1 MTPWN
6 DHNGTVHPATA
17 MDFLPAGLLRA
28 LQLQRL
34 RATVERAYSRVE
46 LIRSRMDAAG
56 VEPADLRSID
66 DVRRLP
72 FMVKTDLRDTYPY
85 GLFAS
90 PMSDVVRLHASSGT
104 TGKPI
109 VVGYTQQDME
119 TWKNVLVRTL
129 AAAGMHRG
137 DILQNAFGYGLFTGG
152 LGLHYGAEALGAAV
166 IPISGGNTERQI
178 MVMRDFGVTA
188 FCCTPTY
195 FVHLIEAAARMGVDI
210 KTLPLRLGIFG
221 AEPWTDQMRAF
232 IEREAGIRAF
242 DIFGLT
248 EIIGPGVG
256 AECQCQNGIHIFE
269 DHFLAEILDPETGE
283 PLPDGEEGELVLTTL
298 SKEAMPILRFR
309 THDLT
314 RILPGPCPCGRSL
327 LRIARISRRTDDML
341 IIRGVNVLPSQIEV
355 ALLKVEHTLPHYQI
369 VLRRERDLDEMEIL
383 VEVTPEAFSDSVG
396 EVQRLQARLCAA
408 VESTIGIRAHIRLVE
423 PQTLERSAGKARR
436 VKDLRNATPPCKSN
450 SSPSSLKTARAV

>member
-17 MDFLPAGLLRA
+17 MDFLPTALLRA

-46 LIRSRMDAAG
+46 LHRTRMDAAG
-56 VEPADLRSID
+56 VKPGDLRSID

-72 FMVKTDLRDTYPY
+72 FTVKTDLRDTYPY

-129 AAAGMHRG
+129 AAAGM
-137 DILQNAFGYGLFTGG
+137 
-152 LGLHYGAEALGAAV
+152 
-166 IPISGGNTERQI
+166 
-178 MVMRDFGVTA
+178 
-188 FCCTPTY
+188 
-195 FVHLIEAAARMGVDI
+195 GVDL
-210 KTLPLRLGIFG
+210 KTLPLRVGIFG
-221 AEPWTDQMRAF
+221 AEPWSNEMRAF
-232 IEREAGIRAF
+232 IEREAGIQAF

-256 AECQCQNGIHIFE
+256 AECRCQNGIHIFE
-269 DHFLAEILDPETGE
+269 DHFLAEIIDPETGE
-283 PLPDGEEGELVLTTL
+283 PVPEGEEGELVLTTL
-298 SKEAMPILRFR
+298 SKEAMPMLRFR

-314 RILPGPCPCGRSL
+314 RILPGPCACGRTL
-327 LRIARISRRTDDML
+327 ARIARIARRSDDML
-341 IIRGVNVLPSQIEV
+341 IIRGVNVFPSQIEV

-369 VLRRERDLDEMEIL
+369 ILRRERDLDQMEIL

-396 EVQRLQARLCAA
+396 EVQRLQARLSAA
-408 VESTIGIRAHIRLVE
+408 VESTIGIRARIRLVE
-423 PQTLERSAGKARR
+423 PQTLERSVGKARR
-436 VKDLRNATPPCKSN
+436 VQDLRNVKPPCKST
-450 SSPSSLKTARAV
+450 SSQSSLKTATAV

>member
-1 MTPWN
+1 MNHWN

-17 MDFLPAGLLRA
+17 MDFLPREQLKA

-34 RATVERAYSRVE
+34 RATVERAYTRVE
-46 LIRSRMDAAG
+46 LIRSRMDASG
-56 VEPADLRSID
+56 VKPGDLHSVD
-66 DVRRLP
+66 DVRLLP
-72 FMVKTDLRDTYPY
+72 FTVKNDLRDTYPY

-90 PMSDVVRLHASSGT
+90 PMSEVVRLHASSGT

-119 TWKNVLVRTL
+119 TWKDVLVRTL

-137 DILQNAFGYGLFTGG
+137 DILQNAYCYGLFTGG

-188 FCCTPTY
+188 ISCTPSY
-195 FVHLIEAAARMGVDI
+195 FLHLIDAAAGMGVDL
-210 KTLPLRLGIFG
+210 KTLPLRVGIFG
-221 AEPWTDQMRAF
+221 GEPWTGEMRTY

-256 AECQCQNGIHIFE
+256 GECDCQDGIHIFE
-269 DHFLAEILDPETGE
+269 DHFLVEILNPDTGE
-283 PLPDGEEGELVLTTL
+283 SMPDGEEGELVLTTL
-298 SKEAMPILRFR
+298 SKEAMPILRYR
-309 THDLT
+309 THDVT
-314 RILPGPCPCGRSL
+314 RILPEPCACGRSIA
-327 LRIARISRRTDDML
+327 RIARIGHRSDDML
-341 IIRGVNVLPSQIEV
+341 IIRGVNVFPSQIEV

-369 VLRRERDLDEMEIL
+369 ILRRKNGLDEMEIL
-383 VEVTPEAFSDSVG
+383 IEVTSEIFSDRVG
-396 EVQRLQARLCAA
+396 ELQRLQARLTGA
-408 VESTIGIRAHIRLVE
+408 VEGTVGIRARIRLVE
-423 PQTLERSAGKARR
+423 PHTIERSAGKVRR
-436 VKDLRNATPPCKSN
+436 VQDLRNGN
-450 SSPSSLKTARAV
+450 GSLPVQ